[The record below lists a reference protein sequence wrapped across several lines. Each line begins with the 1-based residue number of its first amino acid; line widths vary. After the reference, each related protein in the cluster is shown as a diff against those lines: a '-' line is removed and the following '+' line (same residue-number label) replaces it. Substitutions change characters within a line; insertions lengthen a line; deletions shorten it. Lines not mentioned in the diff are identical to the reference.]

1 MRRSQILKSMGIAAF
16 SAALSGT
23 AHAGPSTYIGE
34 VIVTAA
40 SYCPYNT
47 VEAFGQLMTI
57 ADNSALFSLYGTT
70 YGGNGTTSFGMPD
83 LRGRAPV
90 HYGQGP
96 GLTFYPWGVETG
108 IEHNYLTVANIPPHS
123 HNVLTTSQPPN
134 TNDPNGAH
142 LASAASPL
150 RAVTGSSVDPSYD
163 FAPTQ
168 IGLSGSVSPA
178 PVDNVQPILAM
189 RYCIT
194 VNGSYPPRS

>member
-1 MRRSQILKSMGIAAF
+1 MRRSQILKSMGFAAF

-23 AHAGPSTYIGE
+23 ANAGPSTYMGE
-34 VIVTAA
+34 IIVTAA

-47 VEAFGQLMTI
+47 VEAVGQLMAI
-57 ADNSALFSLYGTT
+57 ADNPALFSLYGTT

-96 GLTFYPWGVETG
+96 GLTYYPWGTETG

-134 TNDPNGAH
+134 TNDPDDAH

-163 FAPTQ
+163 FASTQ
-168 IGLSGSVSPA
+168 IGPSGSVSPD
-178 PVDNVQPILAM
+178 PVNNVQPILAM